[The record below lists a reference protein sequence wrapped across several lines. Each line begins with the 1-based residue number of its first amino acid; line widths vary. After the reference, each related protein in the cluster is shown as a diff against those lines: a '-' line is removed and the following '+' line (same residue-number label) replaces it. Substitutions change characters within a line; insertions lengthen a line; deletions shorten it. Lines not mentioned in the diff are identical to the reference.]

1 MGATPLILAA
11 GLAAGALA
19 ALALTLAASVKR
31 RRHELA
37 LLKTL
42 GFTQR
47 QLASAVAWQASVA
60 AVIGVVIGVPAGVAL
75 GRQLWDLFARAI
87 YAVPEPTVPV
97 WPVIL
102 IVLGALALANIA
114 AAIPG
119 RIAARTPAAGLLR
132 AQ

>member
-1 MGATPLILAA
+1 VHCGIRARILQERFGHGRDPRPL
-11 GLAAGALA
+11 
-19 ALALTLAASVKR
+19 
-31 RRHELA
+31 
-37 LLKTL
+37 L
-42 GFTQR
+42 GF
-47 QLASAVAWQASVA
+47 
-60 AVIGVVIGVPAGVAL
+60 GVPAGVTL

-102 IVLGALALANIA
+102 IVLGALVLANIA

-132 AQ
+132 A